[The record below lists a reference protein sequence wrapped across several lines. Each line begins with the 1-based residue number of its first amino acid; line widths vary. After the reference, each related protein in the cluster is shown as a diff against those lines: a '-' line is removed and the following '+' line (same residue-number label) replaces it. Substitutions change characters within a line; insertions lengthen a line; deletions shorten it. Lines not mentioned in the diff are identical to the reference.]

1 MEKSSKIQNHLPPYS
16 QNPNPTS
23 KLNPIP
29 LNQLE
34 DQVQLYLLHLSS
46 IPNFPSTL
54 SLKFNLWNSFSLN
67 WTVGIL
73 LAGLP
78 LFHDFALLVIIPNQ
92 ASFLRQRIH
101 WGFRTKKLRIL
112 LSLES
117 VCWKGDDSHCSTPV
131 SFRSHYFIY

>member
-1 MEKSSKIQNHLPPYS
+1 MIRMEKSSKIQNHLPPYS

-67 WTVGIL
+67 
-73 LAGLP
+73 
-78 LFHDFALLVIIPNQ
+78 
-92 ASFLRQRIH
+92 
-101 WGFRTKKLRIL
+101 
-112 LSLES
+112 
-117 VCWKGDDSHCSTPV
+117 
-131 SFRSHYFIY
+131 